1 MTLQDSAPSRHLG
14 RFIRMHIATDL
25 SGLYWDTKRQ
35 PVRDTLF
42 TDTSCR
48 IKSYDLST
56 DYANPAFATFQLL
69 TTSSPIE
76 PCSSDL
82 AFSYVSPPS
91 MEGNSAGAT
100 SGTDEKTISTRL
112 SEENGIKDNCDDN
125 HQNRGGAPA
134 ARQGVKL
141 RSASRK
147 PKRFRV
153 KPAVAPKTQQ
163 ARECHNNV
171 EKQYRTRLKLRF
183 EKLLTVLQASRRED
197 ERPGEAKSLETNYCF
212 SRGDVLDAARQR
224 ILALEEENKQLSC
237 KIKELSQALMVG

>member
-14 RFIRMHIATDL
+14 RFIRMVGIA
-25 SGLYWDTKRQ
+25 Q
-35 PVRDTLF
+35 PDTLF

-48 IKSYDLST
+48 IKSYDLSIA
-56 DYANPAFATFQLL
+56 YANPAFATFQLL

-82 AFSYVSPPS
+82 AFSYISPPV
-91 MEGNSAGAT
+91 GRNSADAT
-100 SGTDEKTISTRL
+100 SGTDEKTIATRL
-112 SEENGIKDNCDDN
+112 SEENGSKDNCDDN

-134 ARQGVKL
+134 ARQAVKL

-147 PKRFRV
+147 PKRFR
-153 KPAVAPKTQQ
+153 
-163 ARECHNNV
+163 
-171 EKQYRTRLKLRF
+171 YRTRLNLRF
-183 EKLLTVLQASRRED
+183 DKLLTVLQASRRED